1 MEGLTAIPV
10 LIIVCLLLFMGLLLF
25 LMPYFVY
32 KISNQVV
39 ILNDQVANGIELL
52 SDISDKLQP
61 RS

>member
-1 MEGLTAIPV
+1 MEGLAAIPV
-10 LIIVCLLLFMGLLLF
+10 LIIVCLLLFLGILLF

-39 ILNDQVANGIELL
+39 ILNDQVASGIELL

>member
-39 ILNDQVANGIELL
+39 ILNDQVTNGIELL